1 MERFTRLQDAAIRLA
16 TAAGAIKADAG
27 LTFMRD
33 LPPINYRL
41 ACIFARLGG
50 QSSMQQR
57 PKQSLRRHYCLFP
70 RRGRASREEFRMVP
84 VAMLDIKKNL

>member
-41 ACIFARLGG
+41 ACIFA
-50 QSSMQQR
+50 
-57 PKQSLRRHYCLFP
+57 
-70 RRGRASREEFRMVP
+70 
-84 VAMLDIKKNL
+84 